1 MDALPTIYIIR
12 ATDALQPTATL
23 QEILRKLKMET
34 RISDFVTLDIDDGIS
49 SLMNN
54 MKDGDLIL
62 ILLTYELES
71 QKARTGNNFS
81 AFKTNR
87 SGVTV
92 AEIIIDN
99 IPYENIFITF
109 PADLRPIR
117 DRADMNAAW
126 STIEQSLK
134 GMFPVKTI
142 HQPEPETQP
151 INKRLKAVE
160 NHPEYLA
167 LLEVKPSAAPLY
179 GRFGCIAFFGVI
191 FAAVAIFMMN
201 AFSSEMDG
209 SFQVVFFVL
218 LLLFIAVGVGMTVWG
233 IFRLIK
239 LSGSKLT
246 RPPALVVDKRIAVSG
261 GGSHGS
267 SASTHY
273 YVTLELGDGERREF
287 EARGKLYGKI
297 TKDDA
302 GVAYIQDHFL
312 LDYHRLA
319 GI

>member
-1 MDALPTIYIIR
+1 METLPTIYTIR

-23 QEILRKLKMET
+23 HEILKKLKIET
-34 RISDFVTLDIDDGIS
+34 RISDFVMLDIDDNIS
-49 SLMNN
+49 SRMDN

-71 QKARTGNNFS
+71 QMARTGNKFS

-99 IPYENIFITF
+99 IPYENVFITF
-109 PADLRPIR
+109 PTDLRPIR
-117 DRADMNAAW
+117 DRADVNAAW
-126 STIEQSLK
+126 GTIEQSLK

-142 HQPEPETQP
+142 QQPEPETQP

-167 LLEVKPSAAPLY
+167 LLKVKPSAGPLY

-191 FAAVAIFMMN
+191 FAAVPIFMMN
-201 AFSSEMDG
+201 ALSSGMGG
-209 SFQVVFFVL
+209 SFPGVFVVFL
-218 LLLFIAVGVGMTVWG
+218 LFFIAVGAGMTIWG

-246 RPPALVVDKRIAVSG
+246 RPPALVVDKRIAVRG

-273 YVTLELGDGERREF
+273 YVTLELGDGERREL
-287 EARGKLYGKI
+287 EAREKLYGKI

-302 GVAYIQDHFL
+302 GVAYIQDRFL